1 MTDRFDGGGV
11 VVAEREP
18 ADWERFASSFSRIAD
33 NVRQVIQGKEHEV
46 RLALV
51 ALMAEGHLL
60 IEDVPGVGKTMLAK
74 SIARSVDC
82 SFRRIQFTPDLLPTD
97 VTGVNVYNQERGDFE
112 FKPGAIFANV
122 VLGDEINR
130 ASPKTQSALLES
142 MEERQV
148 TVDGV
153 TYHLGVPF
161 MVIATQNPIEHEG
174 TYPLPEAQLDR
185 FMMRLSI
192 GYPSAESEASILLT
206 HGIASTLD
214 DIDAVADARGISEMI
229 VMAREVH
236 VAQAI
241 QRYIV
246 SLADAT
252 RRHPDVYLGA
262 SPRAS
267 IMLLRAA
274 RSLAASDGRD
284 YVIPDDVKV
293 LVGPV
298 LGHRILVA
306 ADAAMTGRTSLAI
319 LEELLQQVPVPVRD
333 RA

>member
-1 MTDRFDGGGV
+1 MAARRD
-11 VVAEREP
+11 P
-18 ADWERFASSFSRIAD
+18 ADWERFATAFKAIAD
-33 NVRQVIQGKEHEV
+33 NVEKVIQGKEDEV

-51 ALMAEGHLL
+51 CLVAEGHLL

-74 SIARSVDC
+74 SMARSIDC
-82 SFRRIQFTPDLLPTD
+82 SFRRIQFTPDLLPSD
-97 VTGVNVYNQERGDFE
+97 VTGVSVYNQETRDFE
-112 FKPGAIFANV
+112 FKPGAIFANI

-148 TVDGV
+148 TVDTV
-153 TYHLGVPF
+153 TYQLGMPF

-192 GYPSAESEASILLT
+192 GYPSIESEASILLT
-206 HGIASTLD
+206 HGVASTLD
-214 DIDAVADARGISEMI
+214 DISPVTDARGVSDLTL
-229 VMAREVH
+229 MAREVH
-236 VAQAI
+236 VARAL

-246 SLADAT
+246 SVSDAT
-252 RRHPDVYLGA
+252 RNHPDLYLGA

-274 RSLAASDGRD
+274 RAFAASEGRD
-284 YVIPDDVKV
+284 YVIPDDVKA
-293 LVGPV
+293 LVVPV
-298 LGHRILVA
+298 MAHRIIPA
-306 ADAAMTGRTSLAI
+306 PDAAMQGRHQAAI
-319 LEELLQQVPVPVRD
+319 LSDILREVPIPVRD
-333 RA
+333 RT

>member
-1 MTDRFDGGGV
+1 MDEPRQCGGA
-11 VVAEREP
+11 VAARREP
-18 ADWERFASSFSRIAD
+18 ADWERFETAFTAVAN
-33 NVRQVIQGKEHEV
+33 NVRHVIQGKEREV
-46 RLALV
+46 RLAL
-51 ALMAEGHLL
+51 ACLIAEGHLL

-74 SIARSVDC
+74 AIARSIDC

-112 FKPGAIFANV
+112 FKPGAIFANI

-148 TVDGV
+148 TVDTV
-153 TYHLGVPF
+153 TYQLGMPF

-185 FMMRLSI
+185 FMMRLSL
-192 GYPSAESEASILLT
+192 GYPNTESEAAILLT
-206 HGIASTLD
+206 HGVASTLE
-214 DIDAVADARGISEMI
+214 DIEPVTDARGVSRMI
-229 VMAREVH
+229 MMAREVH
-236 VAQAI
+236 VAPSL

-246 SLADAT
+246 AVADAS
-252 RRHPDVYLGA
+252 RKHPDVYLGA

-267 IMLLRAA
+267 IMLLRASRA
-274 RSLAASDGRD
+274 MAASDGRD
-284 YVIPDDVKV
+284 YVIPDDVKA
-293 LVGPV
+293 LVVPA
-298 LGHRILVA
+298 LSHRILVT
-306 ADAAMTGRTSLAI
+306 ADAAMNGRTPSAVLAEL
-319 LEELLQQVPVPVRD
+319 LEEVPVPIRD